1 MNQRNNNQTDKYS
14 DMLKWLSDKIKYT
27 KNGRMYE
34 DYYKV
39 SEEYQKDKE
48 SNNSYLFKTIFYLA
62 ATIGLI
68 WGGSSLWAIQEK
80 ILGLGVY
87 LASAA
92 FTLVTI
98 SVGTIYYNENKKHRY
113 NKRLISRIYNSFK
126 KECSRDPSIM
136 SQYKKDKEEAKKKAE
151 EPFDTEEFL
160 KSFETES
167 KPKENNQPKKIALY
181 INPKIVYLI
190 QISMNQTHHL
200 LKLNLMNIEED
211 NYLSSF
217 FI

>member
-68 WGGSSLWAIQEK
+68 WGGGSLWAIQEK

-98 SVGTIYYNENKKHRY
+98 GVGAIYYNENKKHRY

-167 KPKENNQPKKIALY
+167 KPKENNQPKKNSFVY
-181 INPKIVYLI
+181 KPKDSIFNSNFDESDSPLI
-190 QISMNQTHHL
+190 EAEFNEHRGR
-200 LKLNLMNIEED
+200 
-211 NYLSSF
+211 
-217 FI
+217 